1 VDALTRLA
9 EDPSRAAILLDVD
22 GVLAPIVP
30 RPEAAR
36 VPAATQ
42 AELRRLWSRYALV
55 ACISGRTGDDACR
68 VVGVPELV
76 YVGNHGLELAD
87 GADEWAR
94 RLAELLSAVS
104 WAQTEDKGL
113 SAALHFRDAADD
125 ATARAQLDVIADR
138 ARAAGFVAR
147 YGRKVLEIVPPLE
160 ADKGAAV
167 RRLLGERDLHRALY
181 AGDDTTDLDAFRA
194 LDGLEIGV
202 RVAVASDESPP
213 QLREDADIVIATTD
227 DVLAFLRRL

>member
-1 VDALTRLA
+1 VDALARLA

-30 RPEAAR
+30 RPEDAS
-36 VPAATQ
+36 VPRETQ
-42 AELRRLWSRYALV
+42 AELRRLSSRYALV
-55 ACISGRTGDDACR
+55 ACISGRASEDARR

-76 YVGNHGLELAD
+76 YVGNHGLELAA

-94 RLAELLSAVS
+94 RLGEFLSSVT
-104 WAQTEDKGL
+104 WPQTEDKGL
-113 SAALHFRDAADD
+113 SAALHFRDVRDERE
-125 ATARAQLDVIADR
+125 ARAQLDAIADR

-147 YGRKVLEIVPPLE
+147 YGRRVLEIVPPLE
-160 ADKGAAV
+160 ADKGTAV

-194 LDGLEIGV
+194 LEGLELGV
-202 RVAVASDESPP
+202 RVAVASDEAPP
-213 QLREDADIVIATTD
+213 GLRQAADVVANAD
-227 DVLAFLRRL
+227 ELLAILRRL

>member
-76 YVGNHGLELAD
+76 YVGNHGLELAA
-87 GADEWAR
+87 GAHEWAK
-94 RLAELLSAVS
+94 RLAEFLSAVT
-104 WAQTEDKGL
+104 WPQTEDKGL
-113 SAALHFRDAADD
+113 SAALHFRDTGDVMA
-125 ATARAQLDVIADR
+125 ARAELDAVAER
-138 ARAAGFVAR
+138 ARSAGFVAR

-160 ADKGAAV
+160 ADKGTAV
-167 RRLLGERDLHRALY
+167 TRLLSERGLRRALY

-194 LDGLEIGV
+194 LNGLELGV
-202 RVAVASDESPP
+202 RVAVTSDEAPSG
-213 QLREDADIVIATTD
+213 LRETADLTVAGPD
-227 DVLAFLRRL
+227 EVLAVLRRL